1 MINHARVRNC
11 GFKIGLPTSTFVK
24 FSYKPQQTKISK
36 SNVHREAPT
45 FLKCLQVEPES
56 STEKTNEPSV
66 PSSSRA
72 ELEETVFM
80 EGHLGSNVEL
90 LISMALTAT
99 LIFAPLTI
107 ASLGRRLWLNYKFT
121 NKRVV
126 ISNTSPLFKREIQIA
141 YSEIREVR
149 TAPRALGT
157 WGDMVLFTKRGERI
171 ELIGME
177 KYQDIKYHID
187 KCLYTI

>member
-1 MINHARVRNC
+1 M
-11 GFKIGLPTSTFVK
+11 
-24 FSYKPQQTKISK
+24 
-36 SNVHREAPT
+36 
-45 FLKCLQVEPES
+45 LQ
-56 STEKTNEPSV
+56 
-66 PSSSRA
+66 
-72 ELEETVFM
+72 LLLLLQVFM

-121 NKRVV
+121 NKRFV
-126 ISNTSPLFKREIQIA
+126 ITNTSPLFKREIQIA
-141 YSEIREVR
+141 YSEMREVR
-149 TAPRALGT
+149 SAPRALGA
-157 WGDMVLFTKRGERI
+157 WGDMVIFTKRGERI